1 MIIPAGTT
9 AAPRTAWP
17 LACSMPPMAALPT
30 APGAARGYT
39 ENALA
44 SWGMSVLSDLTALV
58 VSELVANAV
67 KASTAQG
74 GPVYIDGRVAV
85 VRLVLLSD
93 RRSVVAEVYD
103 QVPGQPVIHEAG
115 ADAESGRGLLVV
127 AQTARQWGW
136 NPLVGQHGKVVWAQ
150 VADA

>member
-44 SWGMSVLSDLTALV
+44 SWGMSALSDLTALV
-58 VSELVANAV
+58 VSEMVTNAV
-67 KASTAQG
+67 EASTVQG

-103 QVPGQPVIHEAG
+103 QVPGQPVIREAS
-115 ADAESGRGLLVV
+115 ATTESGRGLLVV
-127 AQTARQWGW
+127 AQLSRQWGW
-136 NPLVGQHGKVVWAQ
+136 NPLIGQHGKVVWAELSP
-150 VADA
+150 